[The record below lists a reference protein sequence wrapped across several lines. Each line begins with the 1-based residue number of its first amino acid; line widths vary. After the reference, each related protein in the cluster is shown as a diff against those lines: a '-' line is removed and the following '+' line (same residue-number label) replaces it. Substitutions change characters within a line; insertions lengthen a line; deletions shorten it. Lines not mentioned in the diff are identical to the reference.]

1 MTCEVNSR
9 ATKVVLESGLSVG
22 GPSSSYEMI
31 VFCDSGLGEKFSA
44 HILISNIQVV
54 SDPYDIKM
62 GDPRAGESVAD
73 YDKYVSTSDS
83 SDSRLFYLFVVL
95 PSTTNYKGK

>member
-1 MTCEVNSR
+1 ML
-9 ATKVVLESGLSVG
+9 LETGLSVG
-22 GPSSSYEMI
+22 GPSSSCEMI
-31 VFCDSGLGEKFSA
+31 MFYDSGPGEKFSA

-73 YDKYVSTSDS
+73 YDKYVFTSDS

-95 PSTTNYKGK
+95 PSTTNYKGKLDESKR